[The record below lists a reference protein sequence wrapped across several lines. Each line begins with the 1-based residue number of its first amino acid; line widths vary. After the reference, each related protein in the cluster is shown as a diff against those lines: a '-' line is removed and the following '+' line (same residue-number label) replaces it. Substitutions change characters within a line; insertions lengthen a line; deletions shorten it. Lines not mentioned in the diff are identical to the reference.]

1 MALHHK
7 QVAPSPDIQSL
18 IQMQKERAMQA
29 QLDLRFQEIAL
40 LTAELDR
47 NRMSLR
53 RMQES
58 TSWRVTSPL
67 RRLGKLLRKLR
78 MY

>member
-1 MALHHK
+1 MALHHE

-29 QLDLRFQEIAL
+29 QLDLRFHEIAL

-47 NRMSLR
+47 NRLTLK

-58 TSWRVTSPL
+58 TSWKVTAPL
-67 RRLGKLLRKLR
+67 RRLGQMLRKLR
-78 MY
+78 KS